1 MISVD
6 EGALICDLAET
17 YGVYDYRSLPVQ
29 TVATLSVG
37 LRDNSRIKM
46 KVRGE
51 KASRDTVLLAL
62 IRDHLAD
69 LIYGLGMLE
78 SMPVHLYPLLAG
90 ENEINEE
97 GFDTPEDFM
106 AERSKFLGD

>member
-1 MISVD
+1 MISFD
-6 EGALICDLAET
+6 EAALICDLAET

-46 KVRGE
+46 KIRGE
-51 KASRDTVLLAL
+51 KSSRDTILLAL
-62 IRDHLAD
+62 IRDHIAD
-69 LIYGLGMLE
+69 LLYGLGLLE
-78 SMPVHLYPLLAG
+78 SRSVHIYPSLSG
-90 ENEINEE
+90 SEQIDEG

-106 AERSKFLGD
+106 AARSSFLGE